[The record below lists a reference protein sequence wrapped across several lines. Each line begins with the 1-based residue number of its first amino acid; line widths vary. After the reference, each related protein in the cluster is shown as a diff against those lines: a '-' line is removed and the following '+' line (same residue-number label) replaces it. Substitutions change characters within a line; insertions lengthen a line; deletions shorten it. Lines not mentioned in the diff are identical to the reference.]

1 MKTKSM
7 NHTDAIAEIIEVIPQ
22 CQEEF
27 KEKYRTNNSFMV
39 ISTFTKQIKTLVKEN
54 NQKLLRNS
62 IEKMNQLYERG
73 DAALK
78 NAIENIFVFSLDSLT
93 FSCDTNCRKLV
104 FEGIS
109 TTLSKK
115 YLNQV
120 YKSGI

>member
-1 MKTKSM
+1 MKTNSM
-7 NHTDAIAEIIEVIPQ
+7 NHTDAIAEIMEVIPQ
-22 CQEEF
+22 FQEEF

-54 NQKLLRNS
+54 NQKLLKNS
-62 IEKMNQLYERG
+62 IEKMNQLYEKG
-73 DAALK
+73 DTALK
-78 NAIENIFVFSLDSLT
+78 NAIENIFIFSLDSLT

-109 TTLSKK
+109 TSLRKK
-115 YLNQV
+115 YFSQV

>member
-1 MKTKSM
+1 M
-7 NHTDAIAEIIEVIPQ
+7 NHTDAIAEIMEVIPQ
-22 CQEEF
+22 FQEEF

-54 NQKLLRNS
+54 NQKLLKNS
-62 IEKMNQLYERG
+62 IEKMNQLYEKG
-73 DAALK
+73 DTALK
-78 NAIENIFVFSLDSLT
+78 NAIENIFIFSLDSLT

-109 TTLSKK
+109 TSLRKK
-115 YLNQV
+115 YFSQV